1 MAVAPA
7 GGALGKSAQ
16 PEKRRGQ
23 ACALGAPGQLWGGS
37 LMPRGC
43 RWKTVAD
50 LVWKKAPGQ
59 ASCGQHSRLLCL
71 REEPVAQFIHL
82 LFNL

>member
-1 MAVAPA
+1 
-7 GGALGKSAQ
+7 
-16 PEKRRGQ
+16 
-23 ACALGAPGQLWGGS
+23 
-37 LMPRGC
+37 MPRGC

-71 REEPVAQFIHL
+71 REEPVTQFIHL